1 MFTFNGMNF
10 NAISCVFEIYV
21 GETLNN
27 RQQVNAPQ
35 IVIQQDFFNRVSEM
49 TNVNQ
54 PIKCKLIMV
63 DEIYDEYEKK
73 MKVLENSITVEN
85 LAYGK

>member
-35 IVIQQDFFNRVSEM
+35 IVIQQDFFNLISEM
-49 TNVNQ
+49 ANVNQ